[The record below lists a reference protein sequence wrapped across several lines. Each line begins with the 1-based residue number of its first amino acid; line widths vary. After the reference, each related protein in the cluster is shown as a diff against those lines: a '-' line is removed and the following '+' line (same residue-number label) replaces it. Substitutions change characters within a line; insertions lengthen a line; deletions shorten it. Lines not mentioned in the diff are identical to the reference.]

1 MAAPPF
7 YLVPLTH
14 PAWDEALACARR
26 LPPEAMA
33 ELRLDLFPGED
44 PEAMVQALGR
54 RCLVTCRRAG
64 AGGAWQGDEAGR
76 LERLLCGARSRPA
89 WVDLEWDLPVPPA
102 LAECLPHVRLLRSI
116 QVGPGVFDLE
126 QRLRDLPRG
135 DAFQWVGHAASL
147 LDNARLRGPLAWARD
162 RSLALSAFLLGPKGI
177 PGRCM
182 QAAWGG
188 SFTCAQADDGP
199 PPAAG
204 AITLERMLGWRC
216 HKLHAG
222 FGLCGVL
229 GQPVLHSL
237 GPGYH
242 NPRFQR
248 SFKDLLYLP
257 LDCGDPH
264 EAQAA
269 LEALEI
275 LGASLTKPLKET
287 LPPRLGLAG
296 PLNTL
301 WRRSPDEPWQGA
313 NTDFTAL
320 DAALDGLAQGPVL
333 VLGEGG
339 VAETTRQ
346 VLLGRGRPWLLASRR
361 SPLAPEAVRGFAPVG
376 VIQATS
382 LGMDAGD
389 PLPFPELLEAAG
401 VSARWAVEWIY
412 KEDTAFAGWA
422 RDGGRHLVA
431 GAQLFEAQAA
441 GQSAAF
447 VRECGGN

>member
-7 YLVPLTH
+7 YFVPLTH
-14 PAWDEALACARR
+14 ATWEEAVACARK

-33 ELRLDLFPGED
+33 ELRLDLFPLED
-44 PEAMVQALGR
+44 PESMVMALGR

-64 AGGAWQGDEAGR
+64 EGGAWQGDEAGR
-76 LERLLCGARSRPA
+76 LERLLAGARSRPA

-116 QVGPGVFDLE
+116 RVGPGVFDLE
-126 QRLRDLPRG
+126 QRLGELPRG
-135 DAFQWVGHAASL
+135 DAFLWIGRAASL
-147 LDNARLRGPLAWARD
+147 ADNARLRGPLAWARD
-162 RSLALSAFLLGPKGI
+162 RNLALSAFLAGPKGI

-188 SFTCAQADDGP
+188 SFTYAQADDGP
-199 PPAAG
+199 AG
-204 AITLERMLGWRC
+204 APGEITLERMLGWRC
-216 HKLHAG
+216 HKLHPG
-222 FGLCGVL
+222 HGLCGVL

-257 LDCGDPH
+257 LDCGDPD
-264 EAQAA
+264 EAEAA

-275 LGASLTKPLKET
+275 LGASLTTPLKET

-301 WRRSPDEPWQGA
+301 SRRRPGEPWHGA
-313 NTDFTAL
+313 NTDFIAL
-320 DAALDGLAQGPVL
+320 DAALEGLAAGPVL

-346 VLLGRGRPWLLASRR
+346 VLRGRGWPCLLASRR
-361 SPLAPEAVRGFAPVG
+361 SPLEPEAVRGFAPVG
-376 VIQATS
+376 VIQATR
-382 LGMDAGD
+382 LGMDPGD
-389 PLPFPELLEAAG
+389 PLPFPEVVAAAEPT
-401 VSARWAVEWIY
+401 ARWAVEWIY
-412 KEDTAFAGWA
+412 KEDTAFAVWA
-422 RDGGRHLVA
+422 RDGGRRLVA
-431 GAQLFEAQAA
+431 GAQLFAAQAQ

-447 VRECGGN
+447 IRECGG